1 MEKTLKFWFY
11 PHDFKFRH
19 WLQIFDD
26 HFVNSFIDNWDYIG
40 GFIDKWDYIASFIDT
55 QNYDCG
61 AYHVA
66 GGYID
71 AWDDIGSFVDT
82 QDYIWDFID
91 ICDESLQSAPM
102 WSCGCRR

>member
-1 MEKTLKFWFY
+1 MEKTFKFWKFSFY

-19 WLQIFDD
+19 WPQILDY
-26 HFVNSFIDNWDYIG
+26 HFVDGFIDNWDYIG
-40 GFIDKWDYIASFIDT
+40 GFIDKWDYIGSFIDT

-71 AWDDIGSFVDT
+71 A
-82 QDYIWDFID
+82 
-91 ICDESLQSAPM
+91 
-102 WSCGCRR
+102 